1 MRWFFHNY
9 VRRKEGVFM
18 DWSVI
23 GIVIS
28 LAFIVILALRGWH
41 IIIIAPLAVVLVCI
55 FSQMN
60 IMETLYGPYMK
71 GFINYA
77 SRFYLIFLAGSVFGK
92 FMEDGQA
99 ARSIAN
105 GILKLIGKEDPL
117 RMLLSVAMV
126 CLCLTYGGVSLFV
139 VIFTIIP
146 IARPL
151 FKELDIPWHIF
162 MAPFIFGAA
171 SLTMT
176 MLPGTPQIQ
185 NIMPTKYLGTS
196 ATAAP
201 LLGLTGAAII
211 IILNV
216 LYFRYILK
224 KAKAKG
230 EVYEDPAPGVLGAGA
245 PASGPMPNVWVSMI
259 PPVVVL
265 VLLNAPLPY
274 INKDVVLALFGGVIA
289 CMILFWKHYANVVET
304 LTKGAVN
311 TVIPIVNT
319 CADVGYGMAVA
330 ATAGFKLVSAWL
342 LTLPMHPIISLSV
355 ATATMAA
362 ITGSASGG
370 LGIIL
375 ETMVPKYVAL
385 GLNPELIHRIT
396 AMSSGSFDAMPHNG
410 AVITFLAVSGL
421 FHYNAY
427 KHIFFCHVIATLIA
441 LFIVIPLGIVI
452 YG

>member
-1 MRWFFHNY
+1 
-9 VRRKEGVFM
+9 M

-28 LAFIVILALRGWH
+28 LAFIVVFALRRWH
-41 IIIIAPLAVVLVCI
+41 IIILAPLAVVIVCL
-55 FSQMN
+55 FSDLN
-60 IMETLYGPYMK
+60 IMETMYGPYMK

-77 SRFYLIFLAGSVFGK
+77 GKFYLIFLGGSVFGK
-92 FMEDGQA
+92 FMEDSQA

-105 GILKLIGKEDPL
+105 GILKVIGKDDPL
-117 RMLLSVAMV
+117 RAVLSVGIIS
-126 CLCLTYGGVSLFV
+126 LCLTYGGVSLFV
-139 VIFTIIP
+139 VIFAVIP

-151 FKELDIPWHIF
+151 FKELNLPWHIF
-162 MAPFIFGAA
+162 MAPFIWGAA

-196 ATAAP
+196 AAAAP
-201 LLGLTGAAII
+201 LLGLTGAVII
-211 IILNV
+211 CILNI

-224 KAKAKG
+224 KAKSKG
-230 EVYEDPAPGVLGAGA
+230 EVYEDPAPGVLGAGTDTT
-245 PASGPMPNVWVSMI
+245 GPVPNVWVSLI

-265 VLLNAPLPY
+265 VLLNTPLPY
-274 INKDVVLALFGGVIA
+274 IKKDVVLALTGGVVA
-289 CMILFWKHYANVVET
+289 CIILFWKYYANIVDT

-330 ATAGFKLVSAWL
+330 ATTGFKLVSSWL
-342 LTLPMHPIISLSV
+342 LTLPMHPIISLSA

-375 ETMVPKYVAL
+375 ETMVPKYAAL
-385 GLNPELIHRIT
+385 GLNPELIHRIVS
-396 AMSSGSFDAMPHNG
+396 MSSGSFDAMPHNG
-410 AVITFLAVSGL
+410 AVITMLAVSGL

-427 KHIFFCHVIATLIA
+427 KHIFWCHVIATLLS
-441 LFIVIPLGIVI
+441 LFVTIPLGILI